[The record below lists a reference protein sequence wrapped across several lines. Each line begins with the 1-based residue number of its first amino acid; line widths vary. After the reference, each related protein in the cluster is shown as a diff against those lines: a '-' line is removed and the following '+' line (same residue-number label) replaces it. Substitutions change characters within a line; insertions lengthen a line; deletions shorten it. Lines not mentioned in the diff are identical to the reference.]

1 MIGYPVNLKLA
12 GRLCVIIG
20 AGPVGLRKL
29 AALQGTGARLR
40 LIDPAPP
47 ANLPAAAEVIPRAY
61 RPGDLQGA
69 LLAIAATGD
78 RQVNAAIAAEA
89 RATGVLVNVVDTP
102 EEGDF
107 TLPAR
112 LQRGALEVTV
122 TTAGRAPALA
132 VVLRDRLTATLGPE
146 WALVVE
152 IAAALRIRQLTPLR
166 SSEYNQRVLHRL
178 LEEGLPALLAA
189 GDATAVDHLL
199 TAVIGPGITLD
210 SLGLCLP
217 KGMP

>member
-1 MIGYPVNLKLA
+1 MTNYPVNLNLA
-12 GRLCVIIG
+12 DRLCVIVG

-29 AALQGTGARLR
+29 AGLQGSGARIR

-47 ANLPAAAEVIPRAY
+47 AVLPSTVEVVSRVFQ
-61 RPGDLQGA
+61 RGDLQGA
-69 LLAIAATGD
+69 LLAFAATAD
-78 RQVNAAIAAEA
+78 RRVNAAVAAEA
-89 RATGVLVNVVDTP
+89 RATGVLVNVADLP

-112 LQRGALEVTV
+112 LQRGDLEVAV

-132 VVLRDRLTATLGPE
+132 VALRDRLAAGLGSE

-152 IAAALRIRQLTPLR
+152 IAAALRNSGLTPQR

-178 LEEGLPALLAA
+178 LEEGLPALLAN
-189 GDATAVDHLL
+189 GDAAAVDHLL
-199 TAVIGPGITLD
+199 AALIGPGITLD